1 MLNVDERLASLG
13 ITLPEAP
20 LPVAAYVPSV
30 RSGELLFVSGQLCF
44 SSGVLQYRG
53 RVGQEVSLQQGYE
66 AARTAAINS
75 LAIIKQELGSLER
88 IARVVR
94 LTAYVA
100 CAPDFYDQPKV
111 VNGASEL
118 LQGVFGEKG
127 RHARSAVG
135 VCALPLNSPVEVE
148 LTVAYK

>member
-1 MLNVDERLASLG
+1 LNVDERLASLG

-20 LPVAAYVPSV
+20 LPVAVYVPSV
-30 RSGELLFVSGQLCF
+30 CSGELLFVSGQLCF
-44 SSGVLQYRG
+44 SSGALQYRG

-66 AARTAAINS
+66 AARTAVINS

-88 IARVVR
+88 VARVLRV
-94 LTAYVA
+94 TGYVA

-118 LQGVFGEKG
+118 LQEVFGEKG
-127 RHARSAVG
+127 RHARSAIG
-135 VCALPLNSPVEVE
+135 VCALPLNSPVEIE